1 MQELSFLSEN
11 DKDWAMRSRDRP
23 APEVDVIDLSMLFA
37 LSIVVSAARVK
48 QLHDASF
55 CTCRDVDPDR
65 ARQQPS

>member
-37 LSIVVSAARVK
+37 LSIVVSAARDGSSYRV
-48 QLHDASF
+48 LAVE
-55 CTCRDVDPDR
+55 R
-65 ARQQPS
+65 